1 MKISLEIVEI
11 NCDNAM
17 LERKMVKL
25 VCKTFARG
33 RYVSLDLSIS
43 NFLPVIRDIEIGE
56 ISRL

>member
-1 MKISLEIVEI
+1 MKIGLEI

-25 VCKTFARG
+25 VCKTFAKG

-43 NFLPVIRDIEIGE
+43 NFLPVIRDIEIGG